1 MTAGPGREPG
11 ASDRP
16 DAAPAAS
23 GAPLGAIALARV
35 RASLSGPW
43 KPVEVAR
50 VNESVVRMALMHGA
64 FPWHHHAEDEMFMGF
79 EGTFDLETERGTVRL
94 GPGECF
100 TVPAGTRHRPVAAE
114 PAVALLFERIETRQ
128 YGETA

>member
-1 MTAGPGREPG
+1 VTTGPDRASG

-16 DAAPAAS
+16 DVASAAS
-23 GAPLGAIALARV
+23 GGPLDPVALARV
-35 RASLSGPW
+35 RATLEEPW

-94 GPGECF
+94 GPGACF
-100 TVPAGTRHRPVAAE
+100 VVPAGTRHRPVAAE
-114 PAVALLFERIETRQ
+114 PAVALLFERIETKQ